1 MMEARRFDLTV
12 IGAGEAG
19 IAAAV
24 RGAELGAR
32 VALVEKSA
40 QLGGACVATGTLP
53 SKTFSLSANM
63 FELAGR
69 LKNFGVRLTGEAAL
83 DFPEVSAS
91 RLRLVRCDQGV
102 ISSHLR
108 SRKVEV
114 VQGAASFLGPGR
126 IVVSRD
132 GGDAL
137 ELESPLVVL
146 ATGSRPTSLPVMPAD
161 GRLVLSTDDIVALE
175 EVPSPFLIIGA
186 GIIGCEYAFIFR
198 TFGADVILVEML
210 DHCLPG
216 QDADISLIIEKE
228 LRRRGVKFLPSCTIS
243 RWEEAPGAGLTA
255 ETNSGERLA
264 ASRAVVCTGR
274 KPHTAGLRLEAV
286 GVETGR
292 RGEITADSRLR
303 TSAPGVYA
311 AGDVLGRRMQSST
324 AILEGG
330 VAAEN
335 ALGGSRDLDERFV
348 PSGIYTMPE
357 IGAVGLTEAQAAAS
371 GRPVLIGR
379 CPYAGLVK
387 ACSLYAYNPG
397 LIKLVFDRE
406 STRLLGAHIVGAE
419 AAEIIHALAL
429 ALKLDARAED
439 LAYAVYHHPSISE
452 GLREAARGALA
463 NKETS

>member
-1 MMEARRFDLTV
+1 MSRQFDLAV

-32 VALVEKSA
+32 VALVEKSL

-63 FELAGR
+63 LELAGR
-69 LKNFGVRLTGEAAL
+69 LKSFGVLLPGEASL
-83 DFPEVSAS
+83 DFREVSAS

-102 ISSHLR
+102 IQSHLR

-114 VQGAASFLGPGR
+114 VQGVASFLGPGR
-126 IVVSRD
+126 IAVGRE
-132 GGDAL
+132 GGGAL
-137 ELESPLVVL
+137 ELESPLIVL
-146 ATGSRPTSLPVMPAD
+146 ATGSRPTSLPSMPAD
-161 GRLVLSTDDIVALE
+161 GKLILSTDDIVALE
-175 EVPSPFLIIGA
+175 DVPSPFLIIGA

-198 TFGADVILVEML
+198 TFGAEIILLEML
-210 DHCLPG
+210 DHCLSG

-228 LRRRGVKFLPSCTIS
+228 LRRRGVKFLPSSTIS
-243 RWEEAPGAGLTA
+243 GWREVPGGGLTA
-255 ETNSGERLA
+255 ETSRGERLSA
-264 ASRAVVCTGR
+264 AKAVVCTGR
-274 KPHTAGLRLEAV
+274 KPQTAGLNLEAA
-286 GVETGR
+286 GVETGS

-335 ALGGSRDLDERFV
+335 ALGGGRDLDERFV

-371 GRPVLIGR
+371 GLPILVGK
-379 CPYAGLVK
+379 CSYAGLVK

-406 STRLLGAHIVGAE
+406 STRLLGAHIVGSD

-429 ALKLDARAED
+429 ALKLGARAED

-452 GLREAARGALA
+452 GLREAAREALS
-463 NKETS
+463 KLGKS

>member
-1 MMEARRFDLTV
+1 MTASRFDLAV

-24 RGAELGAR
+24 RAAELGAR
-32 VALVEKSA
+32 VALLEKSP

-69 LKNFGVRLTGEAAL
+69 LKHFGVLLSGEPAL
-83 DFPEVSAS
+83 DFGEVAAS
-91 RLRLVRCDQGV
+91 RQRLVRCDQGV
-102 ISSHLR
+102 IQSHLR
-108 SRKVEV
+108 ANKVEIIR
-114 VQGAASFLGPGR
+114 GSASFLAPDR
-126 IVVSRD
+126 IAVRRE
-132 GGDAL
+132 GGEVIEVAA
-137 ELESPLVVL
+137 PLCVL
-146 ATGSRPTSLPVMPAD
+146 ATGSRPTSLPGLPAD
-161 GRLVLSTDDIVALE
+161 GRLILTTDDIVGLT
-175 EVPSPFLIIGA
+175 EVPSPLLIIGA

-198 TFGADVILVEML
+198 TFGAEIILVELL
-210 DHCLPG
+210 DRCLPG
-216 QDADISLIIEKE
+216 QDDEIARIIEKE
-228 LRRRGVKFLPSCTIS
+228 LARRGVRFLPSNTVS
-243 RWEEAPGAGLTA
+243 GWEEAASGGLSALT
-255 ETNSGERLA
+255 SGGERLA
-264 ASRAVVCTGR
+264 AAKAVVCTGR
-274 KPHTAGLRLEAV
+274 RPFTAGLELQAA
-286 GVETGR
+286 GVATGK
-292 RGEITADSRLR
+292 RGEVPTDSRLR
-303 TSAPGVYA
+303 TSAPGIFA

-335 ALGGSRDLDERFV
+335 ALGGDREPDERFV

-371 GRPVLIGR
+371 GRPVLVGK

-419 AAEIIHALAL
+419 AAEIVHALAL
-429 ALKLDARAED
+429 ALKLGARAED
-439 LAYAVYHHPSISE
+439 LAYGVYHHPSISE
-452 GLREAARGALA
+452 GLREAARDALSGL
-463 NKETS
+463 KS